1 MIVDVLLGV
10 FFFAAIICVVSVP
23 WMLGDPAAE

>member
-10 FFFAAIICVVSVP
+10 FFFAAIICVVCVP
-23 WMLGDPAAE
+23 WMMGDHASD

>member
-10 FFFAAIICVVSVP
+10 FFFAAVVCVISVP
-23 WMLGDPAAE
+23 WMMGNRTAD